1 MWSEVCE
8 KYYDNNHHQQV
19 SGKYKP
25 KHAKPFYETC
35 FIARLGKF
43 VLDLIDKVD
52 KKIGG

>member
-1 MWSEVCE
+1 MWSEVCD
-8 KYYDNNHHQQV
+8 KYYNNPRQQV
-19 SGKYKP
+19 SKKYKP